1 MDVAHCHPAQQP
13 IQSVVKSTAG
23 EILYD
28 DIAQWS
34 QILPNDCLLS
44 NENEYM
50 IYKYIGC
57 FDHVSEVHDLTSPVS
72 SFFMYAPSQ
81 FSSYSLP
88 LFPVISFP
96 SASRL
101 QVQLG
106 GLGNTVSY
114 PCERVSLLCV
124 CSNLLAI
131 VKFVVSIFWGTETC
145 LVVTN
150 IIFVR
155 T

>member
-1 MDVAHCHPAQQP
+1 MSRTAIRHNNRSSLSSSRLPARYYTM
-13 IQSVVKSTAG
+13 I
-23 EILYD
+23 
-28 DIAQWS
+28 
-34 QILPNDCLLS
+34 LLS
-44 NENEYM
+44 GL
-50 IYKYIGC
+50 KYCPTTVYWVMKMNIWYISTL
-57 FDHVSEVHDLTSPVS
+57 VALTMLVKFMTSHPRFPAFLCMPLLNSPATP
-72 SFFMYAPSQ
+72 FP
-81 FSSYSLP
+81 FS
-88 LFPVISFP
+88 PVISFP

>member
-1 MDVAHCHPAQQP
+1 MSRTAIRHNNRSSLSSSRLPARYYTM
-13 IQSVVKSTAG
+13 I
-23 EILYD
+23 
-28 DIAQWS
+28 
-34 QILPNDCLLS
+34 LLS
-44 NENEYM
+44 GL
-50 IYKYIGC
+50 KYCPTTVYWVMKMNIWYISTL
-57 FDHVSEVHDLTSPVS
+57 VALTMLVKFMTSHPRFPA
-72 SFFMYAPSQ
+72 FFMYAPSQ